1 MDFPSKRITF
11 LLGGDI
17 FMLGKYTTF
26 AETEALLQIDIGL
39 PGRKIKE
46 IGADLG
52 IKANTLYK
60 WKKMA
65 VCICHRK
72 KQTPFCSTSCRMSLN
87 AWNWQR

>member
-17 FMLGKYTTF
+17 FMLGKYTTC

-60 WKKMA
+60 WKKWQCA
-65 VCICHRK
+65 SVIAKSRR
-72 KQTPFCSTSCRMSLN
+72 PFALLH
-87 AWNWQR
+87 AE

>member
-1 MDFPSKRITF
+1 
-11 LLGGDI
+11 
-17 FMLGKYTTF
+17 MLGKYTTF

-60 WKKMA
+60 WKNGSVHLSSQKADAFLLYFMQNEPERLELA
-65 VCICHRK
+65 EVMLHAITNK
-72 KQTPFCSTSCRMSLN
+72 DI
-87 AWNWQR
+87 